1 MDNCPSECARNE
13 GLEFPDCQVISPQ
26 YLLQTSFSLY
36 LHNQWTDFHKLN
48 CAEKLQGRAFCTY
61 IGCTK
66 AITNN
71 WDIKLSVTVKVLS
84 ADISW
89 MAEQIHMIE
98 LVLESTHQYV
108 FKNIWY
114 VSKWQVLV
122 EIQAYQCSDIISY
135 LLKLA

>member
-1 MDNCPSECARNE
+1 
-13 GLEFPDCQVISPQ
+13 
-26 YLLQTSFSLY
+26 
-36 LHNQWTDFHKLN
+36 
-48 CAEKLQGRAFCTY
+48 
-61 IGCTK
+61 
-66 AITNN
+66 
-71 WDIKLSVTVKVLS
+71 
-84 ADISW
+84 

-108 FKNIWY
+108 FNNIWY